1 MSALELSPYH
11 HPLDLLCRFA
21 PTPLKTMVY
30 LESSTVVVET
40 NDLSLL
46 PSLSSSGSSSSQR
59 CSWKLIRDLDNT
71 FKPSEVSI
79 IMTGSLIVYSMGPAC
94 IIGADRERK
103 QILAFIGTGVDAE
116 CFETSILPSLSRLT
130 DFVTR
135 PQENADTLPNPEVL
149 AGERC
154 NA

>member
-1 MSALELSPYH
+1 LSALELSPYH
-11 HPLDLLCRFA
+11 NPLDLLCRFA
-21 PTPLKTMVY
+21 PTPLKTMVH

-46 PSLSSSGSSSSQR
+46 PSISFSGAPSSQT
-59 CSWKLIRDLDNT
+59 CSWQLIRDVDNCS
-71 FKPSEVSI
+71 KPSEVSI
-79 IMTGSLIVYSMGPAC
+79 IMAGSLIVYTMGPAC

-103 QILAFIGTGVDAE
+103 IILAFISAGVDAPF
-116 CFETSILPSLSRLT
+116 FETSILPCLCRLT

-135 PQENADTLPNPEVL
+135 TQEKAGTVPNPEVVV
-149 AGERC
+149 GERC